1 MPLLRNAFVWI
12 LEVGRRIRQACAKI
26 YSGAPSMKVSR
37 LALLITCAWVFFV
50 GGYVAIMLLASRDS
64 TVAGLS
70 YFLACIVPLFANT
83 CLLWNAASPYRR
95 QNGFWM
101 LLALGCT
108 FWLAGILVLVYTQF
122 SLHQESQVPFIADL
136 LFFLHTVPFIASL
149 ALMPHARKMRET
161 LRFGLIDL
169 VLLGILWL
177 YVYIFAAMPWKVVS
191 PNPELFHS
199 HDFASYL
206 IENLV
211 VAVGFGL
218 LFVRTRGAWRTVY
231 GHLFG
236 ATSLY
241 VTGMTLAVMA
251 MHHLLPGFGGLIRLP
266 MLASFVWLGSVGI
279 IAHGLSFEPEVQQ
292 SSVQRDTQWPARLAM
307 WGVLAAPLLA
317 AWSEFASTAP
327 DAVKRF
333 RLIVTL
339 VAIFVG
345 AALVFLRQYLVYQ
358 ERTGLVHELWESLE
372 NVKRLQ
378 THFVQSEKLASL
390 GQLAAGA
397 AHEINNPLTAIL
409 GYADVLTIENAAN
422 TRAHSLGDKIREQAR
437 RTKDLVNNL
446 LSFARQVPAEKQLLD
461 LNSVLTGAV
470 QLRNLDLLGKNIRI
484 ELENRSIL
492 PAVRGDPNQLLQVFY
507 HLISN
512 AVDAMESAGGG
523 VLLIR
528 TLRERGNVVI
538 EFSDTG
544 PGMKEPEKVF
554 DPFYTTKEVGKGTGL
569 GLSICY
575 GVMEEHGGRISGFNR
590 PEGGCT
596 FRLELPAILAVFPQ
610 TSTLPAAPVNT
621 R

>member
-1 MPLLRNAFVWI
+1 
-12 LEVGRRIRQACAKI
+12 
-26 YSGAPSMKVSR
+26 MKASR
-37 LALLITCAWVFFV
+37 STLLISCAWVFFV
-50 GGYVAIMLLASRDS
+50 GGYAAVTLLASHDS
-64 TVAGLS
+64 TLAGFG
-70 YFLACIVPLFANT
+70 YFFACMVPLFANS

-108 FWLAGILVLVYTQF
+108 FWLAGILVMVYTEF
-122 SLHQESQVPFIADL
+122 SLHQEAQVPFIADL
-136 LFFLHTVPFIASL
+136 LFFLHTVPFMASL
-149 ALMPHARKMRET
+149 VLMPHARKMRET
-161 LRFGLIDL
+161 LRYGLIDF
-169 VLLGILWL
+169 LLLSFLWL
-177 YVYIFAAMPWKVVS
+177 YVYIFAAMPWKVIS

-199 HDFASYL
+199 RDFVSYL

-211 VAVGFGL
+211 VAIGFGL
-218 LFVRTRGAWRTVY
+218 LFLRTRGSWRTVY

-236 ATSLY
+236 AASLY
-241 VTGMTLAVMA
+241 VTGMTLSVMA
-251 MHHLLPGFGGLIRLP
+251 MHHLVPFVNGLIRLP
-266 MLASFVWLGSVGI
+266 MLASIVWLGTTGI
-279 IAHGLSFEPEVQQ
+279 IARDLKFEPAPQQ
-292 SSVQRDTQWPARLAM
+292 PAVHRDTQWPARLAM

-317 AWSEFASTAP
+317 AWDVLASTAP
-327 DAVKRF
+327 DSVKSF

-339 VAIFVG
+339 VAIFAG
-345 AALVFLRQYLVYQ
+345 AGLVFFRQYLVYQ
-358 ERTGLVHELWESLE
+358 ERTSLVHELWESLE

-409 GYADVLTIENAAN
+409 GYADVLTIENATN

-470 QLRNLDLLGKNIRI
+470 QLRNLDLRGKNIRI

>member
-1 MPLLRNAFVWI
+1 
-12 LEVGRRIRQACAKI
+12 
-26 YSGAPSMKVSR
+26 MKVSR
-37 LALLITCAWVFFV
+37 LAVLITCAWVFFV
-50 GGYVAIMLLASRDS
+50 GGYAAIMLLASRDT

-169 VLLGILWL
+169 LLLGILWL

-199 HDFASYL
+199 HDFTSYL

-211 VAVGFGL
+211 VALGFGL
-218 LFVRTRGAWRTVY
+218 LFLRTRGAWRRVY

-236 ATSLY
+236 AASLY
-241 VTGMTLAVMA
+241 VTGMTLSVMA
-251 MHHLLPGFGGLIRLP
+251 MHHLLLGGLGGLIRLP
-266 MLASFVWLGSVGI
+266 MLASFVWMGSVGI

-292 SSVQRDTQWPARLAM
+292 PTVQRDTQWPARLAM
-307 WGVLAAPLLA
+307 WGVLAAPVLA

-327 DAVKRF
+327 DAVKQF

-358 ERTGLVHELWESLE
+358 ERTRLVHELWESLE

-470 QLRNLDLLGKNIRI
+470 QLRNLDLRGKNIRI

>member
-1 MPLLRNAFVWI
+1 MKFFRSYWLIVGAWI
-12 LEVGRRIRQACAKI
+12 
-26 YSGAPSMKVSR
+26 
-37 LALLITCAWVFFV
+37 FFV
-50 GGYVAIMLLASRDS
+50 GGFALGAVLLPRGPVLTAFSD
-64 TVAGLS
+64 L
-70 YFLACIVPLFANT
+70 FECLVPLFANT
-83 CLLWNAASPYRR
+83 CLLSNASSPYRR
-95 QNGFWM
+95 RNAFWM
-101 LLALGCT
+101 LLAAGCT
-108 FWLAGILVLVYTQF
+108 LWLAGQLVWTYNELG
-122 SLHQESQVPFIADL
+122 LHRTVHSPFPGALIV
-136 LFFLHTVPFIASL
+136 FFDTRPMMGAL
-149 ALMPHARKMRET
+149 ALAPHARKMRET
-161 LRFGLIDL
+161 LRYGSIDL
-169 VLLGILWL
+169 LLLAILWL
-177 YVYIFAAMPWKVVS
+177 YVYIFAAMPWSVVA
-191 PNPELFHS
+191 PNPTLFRLR
-199 HDFASYL
+199 DLESYL
-206 IENLV
+206 VENLV
-211 VAVGFGL
+211 VVVGFGI
-218 LFVRTRGAWRTVY
+218 LFLRTRGGWRLVY
-231 GHLFG
+231 GNLFG
-236 ATSLY
+236 AASLY
-241 VTGMTLAVMA
+241 TGGFLVAHLAVSSGQKYSGSLYA
-251 MHHLLPGFGGLIRLP
+251 LPFI
-266 MLASFVWLGSVGI
+266 ASFVWWGTAGI
-279 IAHGLSFEPEVQQ
+279 IARQVAPEPEPVRTNLR
-292 SSVQRDTQWPARLAM
+292 RDAQWPARVAM
-307 WGVLAAPLLA
+307 LGVLSIVGVA
-317 AWSEFASTAP
+317 AWTMFMSDAPVPVKHFRMMVTFA
-327 DAVKRF
+327 V
-333 RLIVTL
+333 L
-339 VAIFVG
+339 FVG
-345 AALVFLRQYLVYQ
+345 TALVFFRQHLVYQ
-358 ERTGLVHELWESLE
+358 ERTTLVHELWESLE

-422 TRAHSLGDKIREQAR
+422 TRAYSLGDKIREQAR

-470 QLRNLDLLGKNIRI
+470 QLRNLDLRGKNIRI

-575 GVMEEHGGRISGFNR
+575 GVMEEHGGRITGFNR

>member
-1 MPLLRNAFVWI
+1 
-12 LEVGRRIRQACAKI
+12 
-26 YSGAPSMKVSR
+26 MKLSR
-37 LALLITCAWVFFV
+37 STLLISCAWVFFV
-50 GGYVAIMLLASRDS
+50 GGYAAVTLLSSRDS
-64 TVAGLS
+64 TLAGFG
-70 YFLACIVPLFANT
+70 YFFACMVPLFANS

-108 FWLAGILVLVYTQF
+108 FWLAGILVLVYTEF
-122 SLHQESQVPFIADL
+122 SLHQEADVPFIADL
-136 LFFLHTVPFIASL
+136 LFFLHTVPFMASL

-161 LRFGLIDL
+161 LRYGLIDF
-169 VLLGILWL
+169 LLLAFLWL
-177 YVYIFAAMPWKVVS
+177 YIYIFAAMPWKVIS
-191 PNPELFHS
+191 PNPALFHS
-199 HDFASYL
+199 RDFVSYA

-211 VAVGFGL
+211 VPAGFGL
-218 LFVRTRGAWRTVY
+218 LFLRTRGSWRTVY

-241 VTGMTLAVMA
+241 VTGTALSVMA
-251 MHHLLPGFGGLIRLP
+251 MHHMVPYASGLIRLP
-266 MLASFVWLGSVGI
+266 MLASFVWLGTAGI
-279 IAHGLSFEPEVQQ
+279 IARDLRFEPEPQQ
-292 SSVQRDTQWPARLAM
+292 PAVHRDTQWPARLAM
-307 WGVLAAPLLA
+307 WGVLAAPVLA
-317 AWSEFASTAP
+317 AWDVLVSTAP
-327 DAVKRF
+327 DSVKSF

-339 VAIFVG
+339 VAIFAG
-345 AALVFLRQYLVYQ
+345 AALVFFRQYLVYQ
-358 ERTGLVHELWESLE
+358 ERTSLVHELWESLE

-470 QLRNLDLLGKNIRI
+470 QLRNLDLRGKNIRI

-512 AVDAMESAGGG
+512 AVDAMETAGGG

>member
-1 MPLLRNAFVWI
+1 
-12 LEVGRRIRQACAKI
+12 
-26 YSGAPSMKVSR
+26 MKVSR
-37 LALLITCAWVFFV
+37 STLLISCAWVFFV
-50 GGYVAIMLLASRDS
+50 GGYAAVTLLASRDS
-64 TVAGLS
+64 TVEGFG
-70 YFLACIVPLFANT
+70 YFFACMVPLFANT

-101 LLALGCT
+101 LLALGCA
-108 FWLAGILVLVYTQF
+108 FWLAGILVMVYTEF
-122 SLHQESQVPFIADL
+122 SLHQQTQVPFIADL
-136 LFFLHTVPFIASL
+136 VFFLHTVPFMASL
-149 ALMPHARKMRET
+149 ALLPHARKMRET
-161 LRFGLIDL
+161 LRYGLIDF
-169 VLLGILWL
+169 VLLAFLWL
-177 YVYIFAAMPWKVVS
+177 YIYIFAAMPWKVIS
-191 PNPELFHS
+191 PNPALFHS
-199 HDFASYL
+199 RDFTSYL

-211 VAVGFGL
+211 VAIGFGF
-218 LFVRTRGAWRTVY
+218 LFLRTRGSWRTVY

-251 MHHLLPGFGGLIRLP
+251 MRHLLPYAGGLIRLP
-266 MLASFVWLGSVGI
+266 MLASFVWLGTAGI
-279 IAHGLSFEPEVQQ
+279 IARDLTFEPEPQQ
-292 SSVQRDTQWPARLAM
+292 PSVQRDTQWPARLAM
-307 WGVLAAPLLA
+307 WGVLAAPVLA
-317 AWSEFASTAP
+317 AWDMFASTAP
-327 DAVKRF
+327 DSVKSF

-339 VAIFVG
+339 VAIFAG
-345 AALVFLRQYLVYQ
+345 AALVFFRQYLVYQ
-358 ERTGLVHELWESLE
+358 ERTSLVHELWESLE

-409 GYADVLTIENAAN
+409 GYADVLTIENATN
-422 TRAHSLGDKIREQAR
+422 TRAHSLGNKIREQAR

-470 QLRNLDLLGKNIRI
+470 QLRNLDLRGKNIRI

>member
-1 MPLLRNAFVWI
+1 MKFSRSTI
-12 LEVGRRIRQACAKI
+12 LIL
-26 YSGAPSMKVSR
+26 GAW
-37 LALLITCAWVFFV
+37 ALFV
-50 GGYVAIMLLASRDS
+50 GGYAAVGLLVPSGSNLA
-64 TVAGLS
+64 VIS
-70 YFLACIVPLFANT
+70 YFFVCLVPLCANT

-108 FWLAGILVLVYTQF
+108 FWLAGILVLIHSELGLGQQT
-122 SLHQESQVPFIADL
+122 QVPYLADI
-136 LFFLHTVPFIASL
+136 LFFLHTVPFMASL
-149 ALMPHARKMRET
+149 ALVPHARKMRET

-169 VLLGILWL
+169 LLLAALWV
-177 YVYIFAAMPWKVVS
+177 YVYIFAAMPWKIIS
-191 PNPELFHS
+191 PNPQLFHS
-199 HDFASYL
+199 RDLFSYL
-206 IENLV
+206 IENVLV
-211 VAVGFGL
+211 AIGFGF
-218 LFVRTRGAWRTVY
+218 LFFRARGSWRTVY

-241 VTGMTLAVMA
+241 VIGMFLIELSRRQLVPFSGS
-251 MHHLLPGFGGLIRLP
+251 LLRLPG
-266 MLASFVWLGSVGI
+266 LAAFVWFATTGI
-279 IAHGLSFEPEVQQ
+279 IAHGLTFEPDPLRG
-292 SSVQRDTQWPARLAM
+292 SSRRDTQWPARVAT
-307 WGVLAAPLLA
+307 WGVLAAPILA
-317 AWSEFASTAP
+317 LWNEFASSAP
-327 DAVKRF
+327 APVRRF
-333 RLIVTL
+333 RLLVTL

-345 AALVFLRQYLVYQ
+345 TALVFFRQYLVYQ

-409 GYADVLTIENAAN
+409 GYADVLTIENAAD
-422 TRAHSLGDKIREQAR
+422 TRAYSLGEKIREQAR
-437 RTKDLVNNL
+437 RTKDLVTNL

-461 LNSVLTGAV
+461 LNTVLTGAV
-470 QLRNLDLLGKNIRI
+470 QLRNLDLREKNIRI

-512 AVDAMESAGGG
+512 AVDAMELSGGG

-596 FRLELPAILAVFPQ
+596 FRLELPAVLAMFPQ
-610 TSTLPAAPVNT
+610 ASSLRAAPVNT

>member
-1 MPLLRNAFVWI
+1 
-12 LEVGRRIRQACAKI
+12 
-26 YSGAPSMKVSR
+26 MKVSR
-37 LALLITCAWVFFV
+37 STLLISCAWVFFV
-50 GGYVAIMLLASRDS
+50 GGFAAVTLLGSRDS
-64 TVAGLS
+64 TLAGFG
-70 YFLACIVPLFANT
+70 YFFACMVPLFANT

-101 LLALGCT
+101 LLALGCA
-108 FWLAGILVLVYTQF
+108 FWLSGILVLVYTEF
-122 SLHQESQVPFIADL
+122 SLHQEAEVPFVADL
-136 LFFLHTVPFIASL
+136 LFFLHTVPFMASL
-149 ALMPHARKMRET
+149 ALLPHARKMRET
-161 LRFGLIDL
+161 LRYGLIDF
-169 VLLGILWL
+169 LLLAFLWL
-177 YVYIFAAMPWKVVS
+177 YIYIFAAMPWKLIS
-191 PNPELFHS
+191 PNPALFHS
-199 HDFASYL
+199 RDFVSYL

-211 VAVGFGL
+211 VAVGFGV
-218 LFVRTRGAWRTVY
+218 LFLRTRGSWRTVY

-241 VTGMTLAVMA
+241 VTGMTLSVMA
-251 MHHLLPGFGGLIRLP
+251 MHHMLPSLGGLFRLP
-266 MLASFVWLGSVGI
+266 MLASFVWLGTAGI
-279 IAHGLSFEPEVQQ
+279 IARDLKFEPEPQQ
-292 SSVQRDTQWPARLAM
+292 PSLQRDTQWPARLAM
-307 WGVLAAPLLA
+307 WGVLAAPVLA
-317 AWSEFASTAP
+317 AWDVLASDAP
-327 DAVKRF
+327 DSVKSF

-339 VAIFVG
+339 VAIFAG
-345 AALVFLRQYLVYQ
+345 AALVFFRQYLVYQ
-358 ERTGLVHELWESLE
+358 ERTSLVHELWESLE

-409 GYADVLTIENAAN
+409 GYADVLTIENATN

-470 QLRNLDLLGKNIRI
+470 QLRNLDLRGKNIRI

-512 AVDAMESAGGG
+512 AVDAMETAGGG

>member
-1 MPLLRNAFVWI
+1 
-12 LEVGRRIRQACAKI
+12 
-26 YSGAPSMKVSR
+26 MKVSR
-37 LALLITCAWVFFV
+37 LTLLISCAWVFFV
-50 GGYVAIMLLASRDS
+50 GGYAAVTLLASRDS

-70 YFLACIVPLFANT
+70 YFFACMLPLFANT

-122 SLHQESQVPFIADL
+122 SLHQETQVPFIADL

-161 LRFGLIDL
+161 LRYGLIDF
-169 VLLGILWL
+169 VLLAFLWL
-177 YVYIFAAMPWKVVS
+177 YIYVFAAMPWKVIS
-191 PNPELFHS
+191 PNPQLFHS
-199 HDFASYL
+199 RDLASYV

-211 VAVGFGL
+211 VAAGFGL
-218 LFVRTRGAWRTVY
+218 LFLRARGAWRIVY

-236 ATSLY
+236 AFSLY
-241 VTGMTLAVMA
+241 VTGMTLSAMA
-251 MHHLLPGFGGLIRLP
+251 IYHLLPYNGGLIRLP
-266 MLASFVWLGSVGI
+266 MLASFVWLGTVGI
-279 IAHGLSFEPEVQQ
+279 IAHGLSFEPEAQQ
-292 SSVQRDTQWPARLAM
+292 PSVQRDTQWPARLAM

-317 AWSEFASTAP
+317 AWNEFASTAP
-327 DAVKRF
+327 DSVKSF

-339 VAIFVG
+339 VAIFAG
-345 AALVFLRQYLVYQ
+345 AALVFLRQHLVYQ
-358 ERTGLVHELWESLE
+358 ERTKLVHDLWESLE

-470 QLRNLDLLGKNIRI
+470 QLRNLDLRGKNIRI

>member
-1 MPLLRNAFVWI
+1 
-12 LEVGRRIRQACAKI
+12 
-26 YSGAPSMKVSR
+26 MKVSR
-37 LALLITCAWVFFV
+37 STLLISCAWVFFV
-50 GGYVAIMLLASRDS
+50 GGYAAVTLLASRDS
-64 TVAGLS
+64 TLAGFG
-70 YFLACIVPLFANT
+70 YFFACIVPLFANT
-83 CLLWNAASPYRR
+83 SLLWNAASPYRR

-108 FWLAGILVLVYTQF
+108 FWLAGILVLVYTEF
-122 SLHQESQVPFIADL
+122 SLHQEAQVPFIADL
-136 LFFLHTVPFIASL
+136 LFFLHTVPFMASL

-161 LRFGLIDL
+161 LRYGLIDF
-169 VLLGILWL
+169 LLLAFLWL
-177 YVYIFAAMPWKVVS
+177 YIYIFAAMPWKLIS
-191 PNPELFHS
+191 PDPALFHS
-199 HDFASYL
+199 RDFVGYL

-211 VAVGFGL
+211 VAIGFGFFFL
-218 LFVRTRGAWRTVY
+218 RTRGSWRRIY

-241 VTGMTLAVMA
+241 VTGMTLSVMA
-251 MHHLLPGFGGLIRLP
+251 MHNILPDLGGLFRLP
-266 MLASFVWLGSVGI
+266 MLASFVWLGTAGI
-279 IAHGLSFEPEVQQ
+279 LARDLTFEPEPQQ
-292 SSVQRDTQWPARLAM
+292 PSVNRDTQWPARLAM
-307 WGVLAAPLLA
+307 WGVLAAPVLA
-317 AWSEFASTAP
+317 AWDVLASTAP
-327 DAVKRF
+327 DSVKSF

-339 VAIFVG
+339 VAIFAG
-345 AALVFLRQYLVYQ
+345 AALVFFRQYLVYQ
-358 ERTGLVHELWESLE
+358 ERTSLVHELWESLE

-409 GYADVLTIENAAN
+409 GYADVLTIENATN

-470 QLRNLDLLGKNIRI
+470 QLRNLDLRGKNIRI

>member
-1 MPLLRNAFVWI
+1 
-12 LEVGRRIRQACAKI
+12 
-26 YSGAPSMKVSR
+26 MKVSR

-50 GGYVAIMLLASRDS
+50 GGYVAVMLLASRDS

-108 FWLAGILVLVYTQF
+108 LWLAGILVLVYTQF
-122 SLHQESQVPFIADL
+122 SLHQETQVPFIADL

-199 HDFASYL
+199 RDFASYL

-218 LFVRTRGAWRTVY
+218 LFLRTRGAWRTVY

-241 VTGMTLAVMA
+241 VTGMTLSVMA
-251 MHHLLPGFGGLIRLP
+251 MRHLLPNLGGLIRLP
-266 MLASFVWLGSVGI
+266 MLASFVWMGTVGI

-292 SSVQRDTQWPARLAM
+292 PAVQRDTQWPARLAM

-327 DAVKRF
+327 DAVKSF

-470 QLRNLDLLGKNIRI
+470 QLRNLDLRGKNIRI

-575 GVMEEHGGRISGFNR
+575 GVMEEHGGRITGFNR

>member
-1 MPLLRNAFVWI
+1 MKRS
-12 LEVGRRIRQACAKI
+12 R
-26 YSGAPSMKVSR
+26 SGV
-37 LALLITCAWVFFV
+37 LITCAWVFFV
-50 GGYVAIMLLASRDS
+50 FGYLAVTLLVTRES
-64 TVAGLS
+64 TVAGFS
-70 YFLACIVPLFANT
+70 YFFACVVPLFANT

-108 FWLAGILVLVYTQF
+108 FWLAGILVLVYMEFGPGQAPT
-122 SLHQESQVPFIADL
+122 VPFVADL
-136 LFFLHTVPFIASL
+136 LFFLHTVPFMAAL

-161 LRFGLIDL
+161 LRFGLIDF
-169 VLLGILWL
+169 LLLAFLWL
-177 YVYIFAAMPWKVVS
+177 YIYVFAAMPWKVIS
-191 PNPELFHS
+191 PNRQLFHAN
-199 HDFASYL
+199 DLISYL

-211 VAVGFGL
+211 VAAGFGV
-218 LFVRTRGAWRTVY
+218 LFLRTRGAWRTVY
-231 GHLFG
+231 GNLFG
-236 ATSLY
+236 ASTLY
-241 VTGMTLAVMA
+241 VSGLFLENIPAFQQIRYAGTL
-251 MHHLLPGFGGLIRLP
+251 LRLP
-266 MLASFVWLGSVGI
+266 MLSAFVWLGTTGI
-279 IAHGLSFEPEVQQ
+279 IAHGLKFEPEAQQ
-292 SSVQRDTQWPARLAM
+292 PSLHRDTQWPARMAM
-307 WGVLAAPLLA
+307 WGVLAAPVLA
-317 AWSEFASTAP
+317 AWSEFFSTAP
-327 DAVKRF
+327 DSVKSF

-339 VAIFVG
+339 FAIFAG
-345 AALVFLRQYLVYQ
+345 AGLVFFRQYLVYQ

-409 GYADVLTIENAAN
+409 GYADVLIIENAAN

-461 LNSVLTGAV
+461 LNTVLTGAV
-470 QLRNLDLLGKNIRI
+470 QLRNLDLRGKNIRI

-610 TSTLPAAPVNT
+610 SSPLPAAPVNT

>member
-1 MPLLRNAFVWI
+1 
-12 LEVGRRIRQACAKI
+12 
-26 YSGAPSMKVSR
+26 MKPTRSTIV
-37 LALLITCAWVFFV
+37 IVCAWLFFV
-50 GGYVAIMLLASRDS
+50 GGYAAIWLLAPPDS
-64 TVAGLS
+64 QWINFS
-70 YFLACIVPLFANT
+70 YAFPCLVPLFANS

-108 FWLAGILVLVYTQF
+108 FWLAGILVMVYNEFDRGNTVQPTF
-122 SLHQESQVPFIADL
+122 AADL
-136 LFFLHTVPFIASL
+136 LFFLHTVPFMASL

-169 VLLGILWL
+169 LLLGVLWL
-177 YVYIFAAMPWKVVS
+177 YVYIFAAMPWKIVA
-191 PNPELFHS
+191 PDHRLFYTR
-199 HDFASYL
+199 DLTSYV

-211 VAVGFGL
+211 VAIGFGV
-218 LFVRTRGAWRTVY
+218 LFFRTRGSWRKVY
-231 GHLFG
+231 GHLCG
-236 ATSLY
+236 AFSLY
-241 VTGMTLAVMA
+241 VVGMFLADYA
-251 MHHLLPGFGGLIRLP
+251 LRGHLMRIGSLMRLP
-266 MLASFVWLGSVGI
+266 MLAAFVWMGSAGV
-279 IAHGLSFEPEVQQ
+279 IAHGLAFEPEPPPA
-292 SSVQRDTQWPARLAM
+292 SLRRDTQWPVRMAM
-307 WGVLAAPLLA
+307 WGVLAAPVLA
-317 AWSEFASTAP
+317 VWNEFFSTAP
-327 DAVKRF
+327 DAVKQF
-333 RLIVTL
+333 RLMATL
-339 VAIFVG
+339 AVIFVG
-345 AALVFLRQYLVYQ
+345 AGLVFFRQYLVYQ
-358 ERTGLVHELWESLE
+358 ERTGLVHDLWESLE
-372 NVKRLQ
+372 NIKRLQ

-409 GYADVLTIENAAN
+409 GYSDLLTIENESG
-422 TRAHSLGDKIREQAR
+422 TRAHSLGEKIREQAR
-437 RTKDLVNNL
+437 RTKDLVTNL

-461 LNSVLTGAV
+461 LNTVLTGAV
-470 QLRNLDLLGKNIRI
+470 QLRNLDLREKNIRI

-512 AVDAMESAGGG
+512 AVDAMVTGGGG

-544 PGMKEPEKVF
+544 PGMKEPDKVF

-575 GVMEEHGGRISGFNR
+575 GVMQEHGGRITGFNR

-596 FRLELPAILAVFPQ
+596 FRLELPAVLAVFPQ
-610 TSTLPAAPVNT
+610 LPTPPATTVGS

>member
-1 MPLLRNAFVWI
+1 MVI
-12 LEVGRRIRQACAKI
+12 V
-26 YSGAPSMKVSR
+26 
-37 LALLITCAWVFFV
+37 CAWVFFV
-50 GGYVAIMLLASRDS
+50 GGYAAISLLAPPESAWIS
-64 TVAGLS
+64 FS
-70 YFLACIVPLFANT
+70 YLFPCLVPLFANT

-101 LLALGCT
+101 LLALGST
-108 FWLAGILVLVYTQF
+108 LWLAGILVLVYNEFEVGNATQSTF
-122 SLHQESQVPFIADL
+122 AADL
-136 LFFLHTVPFIASL
+136 LFFLHTVPFMASL

-169 VLLGILWL
+169 LLLAVLWL
-177 YVYIFAAMPWKVVS
+177 YVYIFAAMPWKIVA
-191 PNPELFHS
+191 PDRALFHS
-199 HDFASYL
+199 HDLTSYV

-211 VAVGFGL
+211 VAIGFGT
-218 LFVRTRGAWRTVY
+218 FFFRTRGAWRKVY

-236 ATSLY
+236 AFSLY
-241 VTGMTLAVMA
+241 VVGMFLADFA
-251 MHHLLPGFGGLIRLP
+251 LRGGLLYNGSLLRLP
-266 MLASFVWLGSVGI
+266 MLAAFVWMGSAGV
-279 IAHGLSFEPEVQQ
+279 IAHGLVFEPEPPPALLR
-292 SSVQRDTQWPARLAM
+292 RDTQWPVRMAM
-307 WGVLAAPLLA
+307 CGVLAAPVLA
-317 AWSEFASTAP
+317 VWNEFFSTAP
-327 DAVKRF
+327 DAVKKF
-333 RLIVTL
+333 RLIATL
-339 VAIFVG
+339 AVIIIG
-345 AALVFLRQYLVYQ
+345 AGLVFFRQYLVYQ
-358 ERTGLVHELWESLE
+358 ERTGLVHDLWESLE
-372 NVKRLQ
+372 NIKRLQ

-409 GYADVLTIENAAN
+409 GYSDLLTIENESG
-422 TRAHSLGDKIREQAR
+422 TRAHSLGEKIREQAR

-446 LSFARQVPAEKQLLD
+446 LSFARQVPVEKQLLD
-461 LNSVLTGAV
+461 LNTVLTGAV
-470 QLRNLDLLGKNIRI
+470 QLRNLDLREKNIRI

-512 AVDAMESAGGG
+512 AVDAMVPAGGG

-544 PGMKEPEKVF
+544 PGMKDPDKVF

-575 GVMEEHGGRISGFNR
+575 GVMQEHGGRISGFNR

-596 FRLELPAILAVFPQ
+596 FRLELPAVLAVFPQ
-610 TSTLPAAPVNT
+610 LPTPPTASVGS

>member
-1 MPLLRNAFVWI
+1 
-12 LEVGRRIRQACAKI
+12 
-26 YSGAPSMKVSR
+26 MKVSR
-37 LALLITCAWVFFV
+37 LTLLISCAWVFFV
-50 GGYVAIMLLASRDS
+50 GGYAAVTLLASRDS

-70 YFLACIVPLFANT
+70 YFFACMLPLFANT

-122 SLHQESQVPFIADL
+122 SLHQETQVPFIADL

-161 LRFGLIDL
+161 LRYGLIDF
-169 VLLGILWL
+169 VLLAFLWL
-177 YVYIFAAMPWKVVS
+177 YIYVFAAMPWKVIS
-191 PNPELFHS
+191 PNPQLFHS
-199 HDFASYL
+199 RDLASYL

-211 VAVGFGL
+211 VAAGFGL
-218 LFVRTRGAWRTVY
+218 LFLRARGAWRIVY

-236 ATSLY
+236 AFSLY
-241 VTGMTLAVMA
+241 VTGMTLSAMA
-251 MHHLLPGFGGLIRLP
+251 IYHLLPYNGGLIRLP
-266 MLASFVWLGSVGI
+266 MLASFVWLGTVGI
-279 IAHGLSFEPEVQQ
+279 IAHGLSFEPEAQQ
-292 SSVQRDTQWPARLAM
+292 PSVQRDTQWPARLAM

-317 AWSEFASTAP
+317 AWNEFASTAP
-327 DAVKRF
+327 DSVKSF

-339 VAIFVG
+339 VAIFAG
-345 AALVFLRQYLVYQ
+345 AALVFLRQHLVYQ
-358 ERTGLVHELWESLE
+358 ERTKLVHDLWESLE

-470 QLRNLDLLGKNIRI
+470 QLRNLDLRGKNIRI